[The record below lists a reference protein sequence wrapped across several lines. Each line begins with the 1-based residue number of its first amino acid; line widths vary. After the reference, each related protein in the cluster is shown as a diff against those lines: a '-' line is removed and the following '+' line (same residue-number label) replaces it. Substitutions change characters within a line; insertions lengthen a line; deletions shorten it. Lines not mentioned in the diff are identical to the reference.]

1 LESTFMP
8 GTIFLSG
15 AMNSDA
21 APGSGMFWFAGSTR
35 ATTSMP
41 KEGAEYIITPVIP
54 RIIPP
59 VISGTP
65 DFLASFSEFSPEW
78 QTTMVSSGLN
88 LGTPSRQ
95 MTVSHPHLRRW
106 SRIAIE
112 SS

>member
-1 LESTFMP
+1 MESTFMP

-41 KEGAEYIITPVIP
+41 KEGAEYIIT
-54 RIIPP
+54 P